1 MGKFKDF
8 MGGTGAGLLNE
19 ASKNLAKNNMEI
31 TYIPRDEIYKN
42 PKNEY
47 SISDIENL
55 ADLIYVM
62 GLREP
67 LGVKPEGSG
76 YKLIEGERRL
86 TAIDKLIADGKW
98 EGDIPCIIR
107 ISIHTSTREV
117 TPWQDQYYFS
127 PGFQSTLPQ
136 GK

>member
-47 SISDIENL
+47 SISDI
-55 ADLIYVM
+55 DV
-62 GLREP
+62 
-67 LGVKPEGSG
+67 
-76 YKLIEGERRL
+76 
-86 TAIDKLIADGKW
+86 
-98 EGDIPCIIR
+98 
-107 ISIHTSTREV
+107 
-117 TPWQDQYYFS
+117 
-127 PGFQSTLPQ
+127 
-136 GK
+136 